1 MHKKSQFNDRMDEIQ
16 ATHRLLEEL
25 KEKKTQVLESI
36 NDKALHK
43 TKQLSLIKKVI
54 SILLKYMFIFILN
67 LLLHTIY
74 NKQ

>member
-54 SILLKYMFIFILN
+54 SISLKYVFIFIFIN
-67 LLLHTIY
+67 LLLQTIY
-74 NKQ
+74 TT